1 MDRRPFVLW
10 TSLGLLFLFACD
22 GGESPTQKAATDRA
36 QRTQTGVAR
45 RAEFHRLVRTAGEA
59 DREGRSTEA
68 IESYAAALAMQPDS
82 ESAAVGLA
90 NLMMAAGRVD
100 RASALLEG
108 VVESDPRNTRALIS
122 LSRLYSVRRPGGRID
137 YELAMEFCEQAM
149 VVNGGDTAVWL
160 QKGRLQR
167 LMGAHDAATT
177 TLEAALDSNPGWGE
191 AVIELASVHASQSRF
206 GRAAEALVGYLK
218 GQLTRARSIPKGA
231 TEEGDTEESDKL
243 PKSVRIAVAA
253 LATLAQKAPAI
264 SSLDGF
270 QEVKAM
276 LPPAPSDSVTATA
289 SVATPIDSVKG
300 ATYLRFGPADS
311 RAQMTIVD
319 GPPLG
324 GIFERAFVTA
334 AAADPGKRLVVG
346 SVHDGA
352 PNDLLFFELDGRL
365 PDANELPRF
374 RIVMDHVVTSL
385 SLDGDL
391 LAVAIDGEGFR
402 LLAHGKGAASAH
414 DEGAWNDM
422 TAERGFP
429 IDLRALSVLFADI
442 NADGRN
448 ELLVGC
454 ADGAIR
460 VFIQSDI
467 GQFEAASPSSTVGR
481 TTRGPE
487 RMEIGK
493 TSNGKQVVFIDIAS
507 DDIFSPRRT
516 LLLESG
522 ADGKQ
527 RITALERGSDL
538 SSRSRV
544 SEVRIL

>member
-10 TSLGLLFLFACD
+10 TSLGLLCLFACD

-45 RAEFHRLVRTAGEA
+45 RAEFHRLVRMAGEA

-231 TEEGDTEESDKL
+231 TE
-243 PKSVRIAVAA
+243 
-253 LATLAQKAPAI
+253 
-264 SSLDGF
+264 
-270 QEVKAM
+270 
-276 LPPAPSDSVTATA
+276 
-289 SVATPIDSVKG
+289 
-300 ATYLRFGPADS
+300 
-311 RAQMTIVD
+311 
-319 GPPLG
+319 
-324 GIFERAFVTA
+324 
-334 AAADPGKRLVVG
+334 
-346 SVHDGA
+346 
-352 PNDLLFFELDGRL
+352 
-365 PDANELPRF
+365 
-374 RIVMDHVVTSL
+374 
-385 SLDGDL
+385 
-391 LAVAIDGEGFR
+391 
-402 LLAHGKGAASAH
+402 
-414 DEGAWNDM
+414 
-422 TAERGFP
+422 
-429 IDLRALSVLFADI
+429 
-442 NADGRN
+442 
-448 ELLVGC
+448 
-454 ADGAIR
+454 
-460 VFIQSDI
+460 
-467 GQFEAASPSSTVGR
+467 
-481 TTRGPE
+481 
-487 RMEIGK
+487 
-493 TSNGKQVVFIDIAS
+493 
-507 DDIFSPRRT
+507 
-516 LLLESG
+516 
-522 ADGKQ
+522 
-527 RITALERGSDL
+527 
-538 SSRSRV
+538 
-544 SEVRIL
+544 